1 MLSYKFC
8 AISGT
13 LVLETLL
20 KLVKRQTAVAG
31 EGYFFV
37 EQQQKTTGIRS
48 IVLTRRSVHHLH
60 AVVPII
66 FSWSGQGPVTCLL
79 KIFFN
84 RKYLRAPQYS
94 FNPDESVSIYNYILL
109 THEDSDAYTTG
120 QYHWIKYCYRFG
132 ARNQCFN
139 DYNTVLRS
147 TQSPA
152 KSPNICLESEI
163 YTYSIIILVH
173 IHDPPGSP
181 KLVDIGI
188 GVSIFVG

>member
-66 FSWSGQGPVTCLL
+66 FS
-79 KIFFN
+79 
-84 RKYLRAPQYS
+84 
-94 FNPDESVSIYNYILL
+94 
-109 THEDSDAYTTG
+109 
-120 QYHWIKYCYRFG
+120 
-132 ARNQCFN
+132 
-139 DYNTVLRS
+139 
-147 TQSPA
+147 
-152 KSPNICLESEI
+152 
-163 YTYSIIILVH
+163 
-173 IHDPPGSP
+173 
-181 KLVDIGI
+181 
-188 GVSIFVG
+188 